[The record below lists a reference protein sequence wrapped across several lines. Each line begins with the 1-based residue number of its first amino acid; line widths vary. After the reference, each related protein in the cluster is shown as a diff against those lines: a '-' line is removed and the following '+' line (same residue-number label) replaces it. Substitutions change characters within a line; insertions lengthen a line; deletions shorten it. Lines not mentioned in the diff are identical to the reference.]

1 MAAAVDI
8 SQLPPD
14 ALLTRRQVAT
24 MICFHPQTLRVWAAT
39 GRGPH
44 VTRLEGRVR
53 YRVADVRDWMGLET
67 CAA

>member
-1 MAAAVDI
+1 MAVDL
-8 SQLPPD
+8 SKLPPD
-14 ALLTRRQVAT
+14 ALLTRSQVA
-24 MICFHPQTLRVWAAT
+24 MVSAFHPQTLKVWASN

-67 CAA
+67 YAA